1 MILRIAIL
9 IMSAC
14 GVISDSILIAFYPQ
28 FFEMRYGLTNP
39 IHVGAY
45 IAAISIAVMCALPF
59 WAKLTRHIETLHLLW
74 MTQLSAGILA
84 IASAHAPSVQ
94 LYWVLTMLMFI
105 MKASYLLLFP
115 YLMREEK
122 PENHGLVIGMVSVVV
137 HVGAIFGAS
146 VGGSALENLGPEAS
160 MYLMAAGDFVQM
172 GICIF
177 LIFSGNYVKRNGNVK
192 RNSNVKIN
200 DTNKNNNNDAATIHN
215 KTRTEKSE
223 ASRPVGAW
231 IALAKL
237 SGLMLLFDMS
247 AYLVRP
253 FFSVYWES
261 IYVGGNQT
269 ITGIIFAIPGMV
281 AIAGL
286 IINKSFLK
294 NKFPHLDHTAINLF
308 IGAIGL
314 LLQASSSPLLVITGR
329 CLYGWSLFQV
339 VVKLE
344 VTLFR
349 ISQPAFYDR
358 DFAVTNFFQNL
369 GVLLASFAAGYI
381 VSWIGV
387 PMSFALA
394 AAGFIL
400 TAILD
405 RSLFGV
411 DSHHQHGL
419 AASNAHQPKQ
429 LALEE
434 G

>member
-1 MILRIAIL
+1 
-9 IMSAC
+9 MSAC

-28 FFEMRYGLTNP
+28 FFAQRYGLTSTV
-39 IHVGAY
+39 HVGAY

-59 WAKLTRHIETLHLLW
+59 WAKLARRVETLHILW
-74 MTQLSAGILA
+74 ITQFLAGALA
-84 IASAHAPSVQ
+84 IAGANAPTVQ
-94 LYWVLTMLMFI
+94 MYWVLTMLMFV

-122 PENHGLVIGMVSVVV
+122 PENHGLVIGMLSVVI
-137 HVGAIFGAS
+137 HIGAIFGAS
-146 VGGSALENLGPEAS
+146 VGGSALQYLGPEACMRAMS
-160 MYLMAAGDFVQM
+160 VGDFVQM
-172 GICIF
+172 GICQF
-177 LIFSGNYVKRNGNVK
+177 LIFSGNKA
-192 RNSNVKIN
+192 KIN
-200 DTNKNNNNDAATIHN
+200 SEKIRAKN
-215 KTRTEKSE
+215 SE
-223 ASRPVGAW
+223 ELIRPAGAW

-261 IYVGGNQT
+261 IYASGNRT
-269 ITGIIFAIPGMV
+269 VTGIVFAIPGMV
-281 AIAGL
+281 AIVGL

-294 NKFPHLDHTAINLF
+294 NTFRSLDHTAMNLF
-308 IGAIGL
+308 IGATGL
-314 LLQASSSPLLVITGR
+314 LLQASSSPLLVLMGR

-349 ISQPAFYDR
+349 ISHPAFYDH

-381 VSWIGV
+381 VSWAGV

-394 AAGFIL
+394 AGGFIF
-400 TAILD
+400 TAVMD
-405 RSLFGV
+405 RILFGV
-411 DSHHQHGL
+411 DKHHQHGL
-419 AASNAHQPKQ
+419 AASNTHQPKQ
-429 LALEE
+429 LAMDV
-434 G
+434 

>member
-1 MILRIAIL
+1 MTLRIAIL

-28 FFEMRYGLTNP
+28 FFEMRYGLTSTV
-39 IHVGAY
+39 HVGAY

-59 WAKLTRHIETLHLLW
+59 WARLTRRIETLHLLW
-74 MTQLSAGILA
+74 ITQFLAGSLA
-84 IASAHAPSVQ
+84 IASAHAPTVQ
-94 LYWVLTMLMFI
+94 VYWVLTMLMFI

-122 PENHGLVIGMVSVVV
+122 PENHGLVIGMVAVVV

-146 VGGSALENLGPEAS
+146 VGGSALEHLGPEAS
-160 MYLMAAGDFVQM
+160 MYLMSAGDFVQM
-172 GICIF
+172 GICLF
-177 LIFSGNYVKRNGNVK
+177 LIFSASKTRAS
-192 RNSNVKIN
+192 NSSSSKE
-200 DTNKNNNNDAATIHN
+200 
-215 KTRTEKSE
+215 KTRTNDDKASAQKSE
-223 ASRPVGAW
+223 RLTRPAGAW

-261 IYVGGNQT
+261 IYSTGNQT
-269 ITGIIFAIPGMV
+269 ITGIVFAIPGMV
-281 AIAGL
+281 AIVGL

-294 NKFPHLDHTAINLF
+294 NKFRNLDHTAVNLL
-308 IGAIGL
+308 IGATGL
-314 LLQASSSPLLVITGR
+314 LLQASSSPLLVLIGR

-358 DFAVTNFFQNL
+358 DFAITNFFQNF

-394 AAGFIL
+394 AGGFIV
-400 TAILD
+400 TAIID
-405 RSLFGV
+405 QRLFGV
-411 DSHHQHGL
+411 DRHHQRGL
-419 AASNAHQPKQ
+419 AASNTYQPKQ

>member
-1 MILRIAIL
+1 MTLRIAIL

-28 FFEMRYGLTNP
+28 FFEMRYGMASP
-39 IHVGAY
+39 VHVGAY

-59 WAKLTRHIETLHLLW
+59 WAKLTRRIETLHLLW
-74 MTQLSAGILA
+74 ITQFLAGSLA
-84 IASAHAPSVQ
+84 IASAHAPTVQ
-94 LYWVLTMLMFI
+94 VYWVLTMLMFI

-115 YLMREEK
+115 YLMRAEK
-122 PENHGLVIGMVSVVV
+122 PENHGLVIGMVAVVV

-146 VGGSALENLGPEAS
+146 VGGSVLEHLGPEAS
-160 MYLMAAGDFVQM
+160 MYLMSAGDFVQM
-172 GICIF
+172 GICFF
-177 LIFSGNYVKRNGNVK
+177 LIFS
-192 RNSNVKIN
+192 IN
-200 DTNKNNNNDAATIHN
+200 NTRKNTGQSRTNDDKKPAGKNE
-215 KTRTEKSE
+215 KLTRP
-223 ASRPVGAW
+223 AGAW

-261 IYVGGNQT
+261 IYTSGNQT
-269 ITGIIFAIPGMV
+269 ITGIVFAIPGMV

-294 NKFPHLDHTAINLF
+294 NKFRNLDHTAVNLL
-308 IGAIGL
+308 IGATGL
-314 LLQASSSPLLVITGR
+314 LLQASSSPLLVLIGR

-358 DFAVTNFFQNL
+358 DFAVTNFFQNF

-394 AAGFIL
+394 AAGFIF
-400 TAILD
+400 TAIID
-405 RSLFGV
+405 RSVFGV
-411 DSHHQHGL
+411 DRHHQRGL
-419 AASNAHQPKQ
+419 AANHTHQQKQ

>member
-1 MILRIAIL
+1 MTLRIAIL

-28 FFEMRYGLTNP
+28 FFEMRYGMASP
-39 IHVGAY
+39 VHVGAY

-59 WAKLTRHIETLHLLW
+59 WAKLTRRIETLHLLW
-74 MTQLSAGILA
+74 ITQFLAGSLA
-84 IASAHAPSVQ
+84 IASAHAPTVQ
-94 LYWVLTMLMFI
+94 VYWVLTMLMFI

-115 YLMREEK
+115 YLMRAEK
-122 PENHGLVIGMVSVVV
+122 PENHGLVIGMVAVVV

-146 VGGSALENLGPEAS
+146 VGGSALQYLGPEAS
-160 MYLMAAGDFVQM
+160 MYLMSAGDFVQM
-172 GICIF
+172 GICFF
-177 LIFSGNYVKRNGNVK
+177 LIFSVSKATTSEEKTRANNGNPE
-192 RNSNVKIN
+192 I
-200 DTNKNNNNDAATIHN
+200 N
-215 KTRTEKSE
+215 KTNTQTEKNE
-223 ASRPVGAW
+223 PLKRPPGAW

-261 IYVGGNQT
+261 IYTSGNQT
-269 ITGIIFAIPGMV
+269 ITGIVFAIPGMV

-294 NKFPHLDHTAINLF
+294 NKFRNLDHTAVNLL
-308 IGAIGL
+308 IGATGL
-314 LLQASSSPLLVITGR
+314 LLQASSSPLLVLIGR

-358 DFAVTNFFQNL
+358 DFAVTNFFQNF

-394 AAGFIL
+394 AAGFIF
-400 TAILD
+400 TAIID
-405 RSLFGV
+405 RSVFGV
-411 DSHHQHGL
+411 DRHHQRGL
-419 AASNAHQPKQ
+419 AANHTHQQKQ

>member
-1 MILRIAIL
+1 MTLRIAIL

-28 FFEMRYGLTNP
+28 FFELRYGLTSP
-39 IHVGAY
+39 VHVGAY

-59 WAKLTRHIETLHLLW
+59 WAKLTRRIETLHLLW
-74 MTQLSAGILA
+74 ITQFLAGSLA
-84 IASAHAPSVQ
+84 IASAHAPTVQ
-94 LYWVLTMLMFI
+94 VYWVLTMLMFI

-115 YLMREEK
+115 YLMLAEK
-122 PENHGLVIGMVSVVV
+122 SENHGLVIGMVAVVV

-146 VGGSALENLGPEAS
+146 VGGSVLEHLGPEAS
-160 MYLMAAGDFVQM
+160 MYLMSAGDFVQM
-172 GICIF
+172 GICFF
-177 LIFSGNYVKRNGNVK
+177 LIFFVSKARIKNHKTPAKKNEQLKRP
-192 RNSNVKIN
+192 
-200 DTNKNNNNDAATIHN
+200 A
-215 KTRTEKSE
+215 
-223 ASRPVGAW
+223 GAW

-237 SGLMLLFDMS
+237 SGLMLLFDIS

-261 IYVGGNQT
+261 IYTAGNQT
-269 ITGIIFAIPGMV
+269 ITGIVFAIPGMV
-281 AIAGL
+281 AIVGL

-294 NKFPHLDHTAINLF
+294 NKFRNLDHTAVNLL
-308 IGAIGL
+308 IGATGL
-314 LLQASSSPLLVITGR
+314 LLQASSSPLLVLIGR

-358 DFAVTNFFQNL
+358 DFAITNFFQNF

-394 AAGFIL
+394 AAGFIF
-400 TAILD
+400 TAIID
-405 RSLFGV
+405 RSVFGV
-411 DSHHQHGL
+411 DRHHQRGL
-419 AASNAHQPKQ
+419 AANNAHQQKQ

>member
-9 IMSAC
+9 FMSAC

-28 FFEMRYGLTNP
+28 FFEMRYGLTSTV
-39 IHVGAY
+39 HVGAY

-59 WAKLTRHIETLHLLW
+59 WAKLTRRIETLHLLW
-74 MTQLSAGILA
+74 ITQFVAGSLA
-84 IASAHAPSVQ
+84 IASAHAPTVQ
-94 LYWVLTMLMFI
+94 VYWVLTMLMFV

-122 PENHGLVIGMVSVVV
+122 PENHGLVIGMVAVVV

-146 VGGSALENLGPEAS
+146 VGGTALQHLGPEAS
-160 MYLMAAGDFVQM
+160 MYLMSAGDFIQM
-172 GICIF
+172 GICLF
-177 LIFSGNYVKRNGNVK
+177 LIYSGNNTR
-192 RNSNVKIN
+192 IN
-200 DTNKNNNNDAATIHN
+200 KE
-215 KTRTEKSE
+215 KTRTNNDE
-223 ASRPVGAW
+223 ATKNNEQALAGKAETLTRPAGAL
-231 IALAKL
+231 IALTKL
-237 SGLMLLFDMS
+237 SGLMVLFDMS

-261 IYVGGNQT
+261 IYSSGNQT
-269 ITGIIFAIPGMV
+269 ITGIVFAIPGMV
-281 AIAGL
+281 AIIGL
-286 IINKSFLK
+286 IVNKSFLK
-294 NKFPHLDHTAINLF
+294 NKFHYLDNTAVNLL
-308 IGAIGL
+308 IGATGL
-314 LLQASSSPLLVITGR
+314 LLQASSSPLLVLIGR

-358 DFAVTNFFQNL
+358 DFAVANFFQNL

-394 AAGFIL
+394 AAGFIF
-400 TAILD
+400 TAIID

-411 DSHHQHGL
+411 DRHHQHGL
-419 AASNAHQPKQ
+419 AASKTHQPKQ
-429 LALEE
+429 FALEE

>member
-28 FFEMRYGLTNP
+28 FFEVRYGLTSP
-39 IHVGAY
+39 VHVGAY

-59 WAKLTRHIETLHLLW
+59 WARLTRHIETLHLLW
-74 MTQLSAGILA
+74 ITQFLAGSLA
-84 IASAHAPSVQ
+84 IASAYAPTVQ
-94 LYWVLTMLMFI
+94 MYWVLTMLMFI

-122 PENHGLVIGMVSVVV
+122 PANHGLVIGMLSVVI
-137 HVGAIFGAS
+137 HIGAIFGAS
-146 VGGSALENLGPEAS
+146 VGGSALEHLGPEAS
-160 MYLMAAGDFVQM
+160 MYMMSGGDFVQM
-172 GICIF
+172 GICLF
-177 LIFSGNYVKRNGNVK
+177 LIFSGNTART
-192 RNSNVKIN
+192 SN
-200 DTNKNNNNDAATIHN
+200 D
-215 KTRTEKSE
+215 KTRMERRERLT
-223 ASRPVGAW
+223 RPAGAW

-261 IYVGGNQT
+261 IYSSGNQT

-281 AIAGL
+281 AIIGL

-294 NKFPHLDHTAINLF
+294 NTFRNLDHTATNLL
-308 IGAIGL
+308 IGATGL
-314 LLQASSSPLLVITGR
+314 LLQASSSPLLVLIGR

-349 ISQPAFYDR
+349 ISHPAFYDR
-358 DFAVTNFFQNL
+358 DFAITNFFQNF

-394 AAGFIL
+394 AAGFIF
-400 TAILD
+400 TAIVD

-411 DSHHQHGL
+411 DKYHQRGL
-419 AASNAHQPKQ
+419 AASNTHQPKQ
-429 LALEE
+429 LALE
-434 G
+434 

>member
-1 MILRIAIL
+1 MILRVAVL

-28 FFEMRYGLTNP
+28 FFEIRYGLTSQV
-39 IHVGAY
+39 HVGSY
-45 IAAISIAVMCALPF
+45 IAAISIAVMCTLPL

-74 MTQLSAGILA
+74 ITQCLAGSLA
-84 IASAHAPSVQ
+84 IASAHAPTIEV
-94 LYWVLTMLMFI
+94 YWALTMLMFI

-122 PENHGLVIGMVSVVV
+122 PENHGLVISMVAVVV

-146 VGGSALENLGPEAS
+146 VGGSALEHLGPEAS
-160 MYLMAAGDFVQM
+160 MYLMSAGDFVQM
-172 GICIF
+172 GICFF
-177 LIFSGNYVKRNGNVK
+177 LVFSGNY
-192 RNSNVKIN
+192 SNASKEKAK
-200 DTNKNNNNDAATIHN
+200 TSKS
-215 KTRTEKSE
+215 KTRVEQSEKLV
-223 ASRPVGAW
+223 RPAGAW

-261 IYVGGNQT
+261 IYTSGNQT
-269 ITGIIFAIPGMV
+269 ITGMVFAIPGMV
-281 AIAGL
+281 AIVGL
-286 IINKSFLK
+286 IINKSSLK
-294 NKFPHLDHTAINLF
+294 NKFRNLDHTAVNLL
-308 IGAIGL
+308 IGATGL
-314 LLQASSSPLLVITGR
+314 LLQASSSPLLVLIGR

-349 ISQPAFYDR
+349 ISQPNFYDR
-358 DFAVTNFFQNL
+358 DFAFANFFQNL

-394 AAGFIL
+394 AAGFIF
-400 TAILD
+400 TAIID

-411 DSHHQHGL
+411 DRHHRSGL
-419 AASNAHQPKQ
+419 AESYNHQSKKM
-429 LALEE
+429 ALEE

>member
-1 MILRIAIL
+1 MTLRIAIL

-28 FFEMRYGLTNP
+28 FFEMRYGLTSP
-39 IHVGAY
+39 VHVGAY

-59 WAKLTRHIETLHLLW
+59 WAKLTRRIETLHLLW
-74 MTQLSAGILA
+74 ITQFLAGSLA
-84 IASAHAPSVQ
+84 IASAHAPTVHV
-94 LYWVLTMLMFI
+94 YWVLTMLMFI

-115 YLMREEK
+115 YLMRAEK
-122 PENHGLVIGMVSVVV
+122 PENHGLVIGMVAVVV

-146 VGGSALENLGPEAS
+146 VGGSALEHLGPEAS
-160 MYLMAAGDFVQM
+160 MYLMSAGDFVQM
-172 GICIF
+172 GICLF
-177 LIFSGNYVKRNGNVK
+177 LIFSVSKTRANNE
-192 RNSNVKIN
+192 
-200 DTNKNNNNDAATIHN
+200 DTRANHN
-215 KTRTEKSE
+215 KTTAEKNPPLT
-223 ASRPVGAW
+223 RPAGAW

-261 IYVGGNQT
+261 IYAPGNQT
-269 ITGIIFAIPGMV
+269 ITGIVFAIPGMV
-281 AIAGL
+281 AIVGL

-294 NKFPHLDHTAINLF
+294 NKFRNLDHTAVNLV
-308 IGAIGL
+308 IGATGL
-314 LLQASSSPLLVITGR
+314 LLQASSSPLLVLIGR

-358 DFAVTNFFQNL
+358 DFAVANFFQNF

-394 AAGFIL
+394 AGGFVF
-400 TAILD
+400 TAIID
-405 RSLFGV
+405 RHLFGV
-411 DSHHQHGL
+411 DRHHQRGL
-419 AASNAHQPKQ
+419 AANNTYQPKQ
-429 LALEE
+429 LVLEE

>member
-1 MILRIAIL
+1 MYV
-9 IMSAC
+9 MS
-14 GVISDSILIAFYPQ
+14 L
-28 FFEMRYGLTNP
+28 
-39 IHVGAY
+39 
-45 IAAISIAVMCALPF
+45 
-59 WAKLTRHIETLHLLW
+59 
-74 MTQLSAGILA
+74 
-84 IASAHAPSVQ
+84 
-94 LYWVLTMLMFI
+94 
-105 MKASYLLLFP
+105 
-115 YLMREEK
+115 
-122 PENHGLVIGMVSVVV
+122 
-137 HVGAIFGAS
+137 
-146 VGGSALENLGPEAS
+146 
-160 MYLMAAGDFVQM
+160 GDFVQM
-172 GICIF
+172 GICLF
-177 LIFSGNYVKRNGNVK
+177 LIFSGHYVRK
-192 RNSNVKIN
+192 NSGKASI
-200 DTNKNNNNDAATIHN
+200 NNDN
-215 KTRTEKSE
+215 PRVEKNGKL
-223 ASRPVGAW
+223 ARPAGAW

-261 IYVGGNQT
+261 IYASGNQT
-269 ITGIIFAIPGMV
+269 ITGIVFAIPGMV
-281 AIAGL
+281 AIVGL

-294 NKFPHLDHTAINLF
+294 KTFSNLDHTAVNLL
-308 IGAIGL
+308 IGATGL
-314 LLQASSSPLLVITGR
+314 LLQASSSPLLVLLGR

-358 DFAVTNFFQNL
+358 DFAVANFFQNF

-394 AAGFIL
+394 AAGFIF
-400 TAILD
+400 TAIID

-411 DSHHQHGL
+411 DRHHQRGL
-419 AASNAHQPKQ
+419 AAANAHQPKQ

>member
-1 MILRIAIL
+1 MESREGRIPMILRISIL

-28 FFEMRYGLTNP
+28 FFEIRYGLTSP
-39 IHVGAY
+39 VHVGAY

-59 WAKLTRHIETLHLLW
+59 WARLTRHIETLRLLW
-74 MTQLSAGILA
+74 VTQFLAGSLA
-84 IASAHAPSVQ
+84 IVSAYAPTVQ
-94 LYWVLTMLMFI
+94 MYWALTMLMFV

-122 PENHGLVIGMVSVVV
+122 LENHGLVIGIVAVVV
-137 HVGAIFGAS
+137 HVGAILGAS
-146 VGGSALENLGPEAS
+146 VGGSALEHLGPKAS
-160 MYLMAAGDFVQM
+160 MYLMSAGDFVQM
-172 GICIF
+172 SICLF
-177 LIFSGNYVKRNGNVK
+177 LIISGEARRSIDN
-192 RNSNVKIN
+192 
-200 DTNKNNNNDAATIHN
+200 A
-215 KTRTEKSE
+215 RTEKRE
-223 ASRPVGAW
+223 RLTRPAGAW

-237 SGLMLLFDMS
+237 SGVMLLFDMS

-261 IYVGGNQT
+261 IYSSGNQT
-269 ITGIIFAIPGMV
+269 ITGIVFAIPGMV
-281 AIAGL
+281 AVVGL
-286 IINKSFLK
+286 IINKFFLK
-294 NKFPHLDHTAINLF
+294 NKFRNLDHTVVNLL

-314 LLQASSSPLLVITGR
+314 VLQAASSSWLVLVGR
-329 CLYGWSLFQV
+329 FLYGWSLFQI

-349 ISQPAFYDR
+349 ISHPNFYDR
-358 DFAVTNFFQNL
+358 DFAITNFFQNL

-381 VSWIGV
+381 VSLIGV
-387 PMSFALA
+387 PMSFLLA

-400 TAILD
+400 TAVID
-405 RSLFGV
+405 QSLFGV
-411 DSHHQHGL
+411 DRHHQRGL
-419 AASNAHQPKQ
+419 TAGNTHQPKK

>member
-1 MILRIAIL
+1 MMLRIAIL

-28 FFEMRYGLTNP
+28 FFELRYGLTSTV
-39 IHVGAY
+39 HVGAY

-59 WAKLTRHIETLHLLW
+59 WAKLTRRIETLHLLW
-74 MTQLSAGILA
+74 ITQCLAGSLA
-84 IASAHAPSVQ
+84 IASAHAPTVQ
-94 LYWVLTMLMFI
+94 GYWVLTMLMFI

-122 PENHGLVIGMVSVVV
+122 PENHGLVIGMVAVVV

-146 VGGSALENLGPEAS
+146 VGGSALEYLGPEAS
-160 MYLMAAGDFVQM
+160 MYLMSAGDFVQM
-172 GICIF
+172 GICLL
-177 LIFSGNYVKRNGNVK
+177 LIFSGNYGR
-192 RNSNVKIN
+192 
-200 DTNKNNNNDAATIHN
+200 KNTAQSTTNNDNTFAEKN
-215 KTRTEKSE
+215 KPLTRP
-223 ASRPVGAW
+223 AGAW

-261 IYVGGNQT
+261 IYAAGNQT
-269 ITGIIFAIPGMV
+269 ITGMVFAIPGMV
-281 AIAGL
+281 AIVGL
-286 IINKSFLK
+286 IINKSLLK
-294 NKFPHLDHTAINLF
+294 NKIRNLDHTAVNLL
-308 IGAIGL
+308 IGATGL
-314 LLQASSSPLLVITGR
+314 LLQASSSPLLVLVGR

-387 PMSFALA
+387 HMSFALA
-394 AAGFIL
+394 AAGFIF
-400 TAILD
+400 TAMID
-405 RSLFGV
+405 RSFFGV
-411 DSHHQHGL
+411 DQHHQRGL
-419 AASNAHQPKQ
+419 AASNTPQPKQ
-429 LALEE
+429 FALEE

>member
-28 FFEMRYGLTNP
+28 FFEIRYGLTSP
-39 IHVGAY
+39 VHVGAY

-59 WAKLTRHIETLHLLW
+59 WARLTRRIETLHLLW
-74 MTQLSAGILA
+74 ITQFIAGSLA
-84 IASAHAPSVQ
+84 IASAYAPVVQ
-94 LYWVLTMLMFI
+94 VYWVLTMLMFI

-122 PENHGLVIGMVSVVV
+122 PENHGLVIGLVAVVI
-137 HVGAIFGAS
+137 HIGAIFGAS
-146 VGGSALENLGPEAS
+146 VGGSALEHLGPGAS

-172 GICIF
+172 GICLF
-177 LIFSGNYVKRNGNVK
+177 LIFSGNQAKTSRTTVGTSSDR
-192 RNSNVKIN
+192 
-200 DTNKNNNNDAATIHN
+200 
-215 KTRTEKSE
+215 TRTAQSE
-223 ASRPVGAW
+223 QRVRPAGAW
-231 IALAKL
+231 IALIKL
-237 SGLMLLFDMS
+237 SGLMLLFDLS

-261 IYVGGNQT
+261 IYLSGNQT
-269 ITGIIFAIPGMV
+269 ITGIVFAIPGMV
-281 AIAGL
+281 AIVGL

-294 NKFPHLDHTAINLF
+294 NKFQNLDHTAVNLL
-308 IGAIGL
+308 IGATGL
-314 LLQASSSPLLVITGR
+314 LLQAASSPLLVLLGR

-349 ISQPAFYDR
+349 ISDPAFYDR

-394 AAGFIL
+394 AAGFIF
-400 TAILD
+400 TAIVD
-405 RSLFGV
+405 RSWFGV
-411 DSHHQHGL
+411 DAHHQHGL
-419 AASNAHQPKQ
+419 AASNTHQSKQ
-429 LALEE
+429 FALGE

>member
-9 IMSAC
+9 FMSAC

-28 FFEMRYGLTNP
+28 FFEMRYGLTSTV
-39 IHVGAY
+39 HVGAY

-59 WAKLTRHIETLHLLW
+59 WAKLTRRIETLHLLW
-74 MTQLSAGILA
+74 ITQFVAGSLA
-84 IASAHAPSVQ
+84 IASAHAPTVQ
-94 LYWVLTMLMFI
+94 VYWVLTMLMFV

-122 PENHGLVIGMVSVVV
+122 PENHGLVIGMVAVVV

-146 VGGSALENLGPEAS
+146 VGGTALQHLGPEAS
-160 MYLMAAGDFVQM
+160 MYLMSGGDFIQM
-172 GICIF
+172 GICLF
-177 LIFSGNYVKRNGNVK
+177 LIYSGNNTR
-192 RNSNVKIN
+192 IN
-200 DTNKNNNNDAATIHN
+200 KE
-215 KTRTEKSE
+215 KTRTNNDE
-223 ASRPVGAW
+223 ATKNNEQALAGKAETLTRPAGAL
-231 IALAKL
+231 IALTKL
-237 SGLMLLFDMS
+237 SGLMVLFDMS

-261 IYVGGNQT
+261 IYSSGNQT
-269 ITGIIFAIPGMV
+269 ITGIVFAIPGMV
-281 AIAGL
+281 AIIGL
-286 IINKSFLK
+286 IVNKSFLK
-294 NKFPHLDHTAINLF
+294 NKFHYLDNTAVNLL
-308 IGAIGL
+308 IGATGL
-314 LLQASSSPLLVITGR
+314 LLQASSSPLLVLIGR

-358 DFAVTNFFQNL
+358 DFAVANFFQNL

-394 AAGFIL
+394 AAGFIF
-400 TAILD
+400 TAIID

-411 DSHHQHGL
+411 DRHHQYGL
-419 AASNAHQPKQ
+419 AASKTHQPKQ
-429 LALEE
+429 FALEE

>member
-1 MILRIAIL
+1 MILRFAIL
-9 IMSAC
+9 VMSAC

-28 FFEMRYGLTNP
+28 FFEARYGLTSTV
-39 IHVGAY
+39 HVGAY

-59 WAKLTRHIETLHLLW
+59 WAKLTRRIETLHLLW
-74 MTQLSAGILA
+74 ITQCVAGSLA
-84 IASAHAPSVQ
+84 IASAHASTVEM
-94 LYWVLTMLMFI
+94 YWVLTMLMFI

-122 PENHGLVIGMVSVVV
+122 PENHGLVIGMVAVVV

-146 VGGSALENLGPEAS
+146 VGGSALQYLGPEAS
-160 MYLMAAGDFVQM
+160 MYLMSAGDFVQM
-172 GICIF
+172 GICLF
-177 LIFSGNYVKRNGNVK
+177 LIFSGNSARK
-192 RNSNVKIN
+192 
-200 DTNKNNNNDAATIHN
+200 NNDAARVGKN
-215 KTRTEKSE
+215 EQLTRPT
-223 ASRPVGAW
+223 GAW

-261 IYVGGNQT
+261 IYASGNQT
-269 ITGIIFAIPGMV
+269 ITGIVFAIPGVV
-281 AIAGL
+281 AIIGL

-294 NKFPHLDHTAINLF
+294 KQFRNLDHTAINLL
-308 IGAIGL
+308 IGATGL
-314 LLQASSSPLLVITGR
+314 LLQASSSPLLILIGR

-394 AAGFIL
+394 AAGFIF
-400 TAILD
+400 TAVID

-411 DSHHQHGL
+411 DKHHQRGL
-419 AASNAHQPKQ
+419 AANNPHQPKQ

>member
-1 MILRIAIL
+1 MTLRIAIL

-28 FFEMRYGLTNP
+28 FFELRYGLTSP
-39 IHVGAY
+39 VHVGAY

-59 WAKLTRHIETLHLLW
+59 WAKLTRRVETLHLLW
-74 MTQLSAGILA
+74 ITQCVAGSLA
-84 IASAHAPSVQ
+84 IASAHAPTVQ
-94 LYWVLTMLMFI
+94 VYWVLTMLMFI

-115 YLMREEK
+115 YLMRAEK
-122 PENHGLVIGMVSVVV
+122 PENHGLVIGMVAVVV

-146 VGGSALENLGPEAS
+146 VGGSVLEHFGPEAS
-160 MYLMAAGDFVQM
+160 MYVMSAGDFVQM
-172 GICIF
+172 GICFF
-177 LIFSGNYVKRNGNVK
+177 LIFS
-192 RNSNVKIN
+192 IN
-200 DTNKNNNNDAATIHN
+200 NTRKNTGKSRTNNDKKPAKKN
-215 KTRTEKSE
+215 EKLTRP
-223 ASRPVGAW
+223 AGAW

-261 IYVGGNQT
+261 IYTSGNQT
-269 ITGIIFAIPGMV
+269 ITGVVFAIPGMV
-281 AIAGL
+281 AIVGL

-294 NKFPHLDHTAINLF
+294 NKFRNLDHTAVNLL
-308 IGAIGL
+308 IGATGL
-314 LLQASSSPLLVITGR
+314 LLQASSSPLFVLIGR

-358 DFAVTNFFQNL
+358 DFAVTNFFQNF

-381 VSWIGV
+381 VNWIGV

-394 AAGFIL
+394 AAGFIF
-400 TAILD
+400 TAIID
-405 RSLFGV
+405 QSVFGV
-411 DSHHQHGL
+411 DRHHQRGL
-419 AASNAHQPKQ
+419 AANNTHQQKQ

>member
-28 FFEMRYGLTNP
+28 FFEMRYGLTSP
-39 IHVGAY
+39 VHVGAY

-59 WAKLTRHIETLHLLW
+59 WARLTRRIETLHLLW
-74 MTQLSAGILA
+74 ITQFLAGSLA
-84 IASAHAPSVQ
+84 IASAHAPTVQ
-94 LYWVLTMLMFI
+94 VYWVLTMLMFI

-122 PENHGLVIGMVSVVV
+122 SENHGLVIGMVAVVV

-146 VGGSALENLGPEAS
+146 VGGSALEHLGPEAS
-160 MYLMAAGDFVQM
+160 MYLMSVGDFVQM
-172 GICIF
+172 GICLF
-177 LIFSGNYVKRNGNVK
+177 LIFSGNTARIK
-192 RNSNVKIN
+192 N
-200 DTNKNNNNDAATIHN
+200 DKARA
-215 KTRTEKSE
+215 EKSE
-223 ASRPVGAW
+223 KLTRPAGAW

-261 IYVGGNQT
+261 IYASGNQT
-269 ITGIIFAIPGMV
+269 ITGIVFAIPGMV
-281 AIAGL
+281 AIVGL

-294 NKFPHLDHTAINLF
+294 NKFRNLDHTAVNLL
-308 IGAIGL
+308 IGATGL
-314 LLQASSSPLLVITGR
+314 LLQASSSPLLVLIGR

-358 DFAVTNFFQNL
+358 DFAVTNFFQNF

-381 VSWIGV
+381 VIWIGV

-394 AAGFIL
+394 AGGFIF
-400 TAILD
+400 TAIID
-405 RSLFGV
+405 RRLFGV
-411 DSHHQHGL
+411 DKHHQRGL
-419 AASNAHQPKQ
+419 AASNTYQPKQ

>member
-1 MILRIAIL
+1 MTLRIAIL

-28 FFEMRYGLTNP
+28 FFELRYGLTSP
-39 IHVGAY
+39 VHVGAY

-59 WAKLTRHIETLHLLW
+59 WAKLTRRIETLHLLW
-74 MTQLSAGILA
+74 ITQFLAGSLA
-84 IASAHAPSVQ
+84 IASAHAPTVQ
-94 LYWVLTMLMFI
+94 VYWVLTMLMFI

-115 YLMREEK
+115 YLMRAEK
-122 PENHGLVIGMVSVVV
+122 PENHGLVIGMVAVVV

-146 VGGSALENLGPEAS
+146 VGGSALQYLGPEAS
-160 MYLMAAGDFVQM
+160 MYLMSAGDFVQM
-172 GICIF
+172 GICFF
-177 LIFSGNYVKRNGNVK
+177 LIFSVSKAK
-192 RNSNVKIN
+192 AIN
-200 DTNKNNNNDAATIHN
+200 EKARTNND
-215 KTRTEKSE
+215 KTPAEKNE
-223 ASRPVGAW
+223 QLTRPAGAW

-261 IYVGGNQT
+261 IYTSGNQT

-281 AIAGL
+281 AIVGL

-294 NKFPHLDHTAINLF
+294 NKFRNLDHTAVNLL
-308 IGAIGL
+308 IGATGL
-314 LLQASSSPLLVITGR
+314 LLQASSSPLLVLIGR

-358 DFAVTNFFQNL
+358 DFAVANFFQNF

-394 AAGFIL
+394 AGGFIV
-400 TAILD
+400 TAIID
-405 RSLFGV
+405 RHLFGV
-411 DSHHQHGL
+411 DRHHQRGL
-419 AASNAHQPKQ
+419 TANNTYQPKQ
-429 LALEE
+429 LVLEE

>member
-1 MILRIAIL
+1 MILRSAIL

-28 FFEMRYGLTNP
+28 FFEMRYGLTSTV
-39 IHVGAY
+39 HVGAY

-59 WAKLTRHIETLHLLW
+59 WARLTRRIETLHLLW
-74 MTQLSAGILA
+74 ITQFIAGSLA
-84 IASAHAPSVQ
+84 IASAHAPTVQ
-94 LYWVLTMLMFI
+94 VYWVLTMLMFI

-122 PENHGLVIGMVSVVV
+122 PENHGLVIGMVAVVV

-146 VGGSALENLGPEAS
+146 VGGSALQYLGPEAS
-160 MYLMAAGDFVQM
+160 MYVMSLGDFVQM
-172 GICIF
+172 GICLF
-177 LIFSGNYVKRNGNVK
+177 LIFSGHYVRKNGGK
-192 RNSNVKIN
+192 SSI
-200 DTNKNNNNDAATIHN
+200 NNDN
-215 KTRTEKSE
+215 PRVEKNGKL
-223 ASRPVGAW
+223 ARPAGAW

-261 IYVGGNQT
+261 IYASGNQT
-269 ITGIIFAIPGMV
+269 ITGIVFAIPGMV
-281 AIAGL
+281 AIVGL

-294 NKFPHLDHTAINLF
+294 KTFSNLDHTAVNLL
-308 IGAIGL
+308 IGATGL
-314 LLQASSSPLLVITGR
+314 LLQASSSPLLVLLGR

-358 DFAVTNFFQNL
+358 DFAVANFFQNF

-394 AAGFIL
+394 AAGFIF
-400 TAILD
+400 TAIID

-411 DSHHQHGL
+411 DRHHQRGL
-419 AASNAHQPKQ
+419 AAANAHQPKQ

>member
-28 FFEMRYGLTNP
+28 FFEMRYGLTSP
-39 IHVGAY
+39 VHVGAY

-59 WAKLTRHIETLHLLW
+59 WARLTRHIETLHLLW
-74 MTQLSAGILA
+74 ITQFLAGSLA
-84 IASAHAPSVQ
+84 IASAYAPTVQ
-94 LYWVLTMLMFI
+94 MYWLLTMLMFVL
-105 MKASYLLLFP
+105 KASYLLLFP

-122 PENHGLVIGMVSVVV
+122 PENHGLVIGMLSVVI
-137 HVGAIFGAS
+137 HIGAIFGAS
-146 VGGSALENLGPEAS
+146 VGGSALEHLGAVAS
-160 MYLMAAGDFVQM
+160 MYMMSAGDFVQM
-172 GICIF
+172 GICLF
-177 LIFSGNYVKRNGNVK
+177 LIVSHNTAKT
-192 RNSNVKIN
+192 SNK
-200 DTNKNNNNDAATIHN
+200 
-215 KTRTEKSE
+215 KTRMEKPE
-223 ASRPVGAW
+223 TLIRPAGAW

-261 IYVGGNQT
+261 IYPSGNQT
-269 ITGIIFAIPGMV
+269 VTGIIFAIPGMV
-281 AIAGL
+281 AIVGL

-294 NKFPHLDHTAINLF
+294 NNFRNLDHAAMNLF
-308 IGAIGL
+308 IGATGL
-314 LLQASSSPLLVITGR
+314 LLQASSSPLLVIIGR
-329 CLYGWSLFQV
+329 CFYGWSLFQI

-349 ISQPAFYDR
+349 ISHPSFYDR

-381 VSWIGV
+381 VSWVGV

-400 TAILD
+400 TAIVD

-419 AASNAHQPKQ
+419 AASNTHQPKQ
-429 LALEE
+429 LVLGE

>member
-1 MILRIAIL
+1 MTLRIAIL

-28 FFEMRYGLTNP
+28 FFEMRYGLTSTV
-39 IHVGAY
+39 HVGAY

-59 WAKLTRHIETLHLLW
+59 WARLTRRIETLHLLW
-74 MTQLSAGILA
+74 ITQFLAGSLA
-84 IASAHAPSVQ
+84 IASAHASTVQ
-94 LYWVLTMLMFI
+94 VYWALTMLMFI

-122 PENHGLVIGMVSVVV
+122 PENHGVVIGMVAVVV

-146 VGGSALENLGPEAS
+146 VGGSVLEHLGSEAS
-160 MYLMAAGDFVQM
+160 MYLMSAGDFVQM
-172 GICIF
+172 GICLF
-177 LIFSGNYVKRNGNVK
+177 LIFSVSKAR
-192 RNSNVKIN
+192 
-200 DTNKNNNNDAATIHN
+200 TNKEKARSNNGSTTINNNNV
-215 KTRTEKSE
+215 RTEKNE
-223 ASRPVGAW
+223 PLKRPAGAW

-261 IYVGGNQT
+261 IYASGNQT
-269 ITGIIFAIPGMV
+269 ITGIVFAIPGMV
-281 AIAGL
+281 AIVGL

-294 NKFPHLDHTAINLF
+294 NKFRNLDHTSVNLL
-308 IGAIGL
+308 IGATGL
-314 LLQASSSPLLVITGR
+314 LLQASSSPLLVLIGR
-329 CLYGWSLFQV
+329 GLYGWSLFQV

-358 DFAVTNFFQNL
+358 DFAVTNFFQNF
-369 GVLLASFAAGYI
+369 GVLLASFAAGYV

-394 AAGFIL
+394 AGGFIV
-400 TAILD
+400 TAIID
-405 RSLFGV
+405 QRLFGV
-411 DSHHQHGL
+411 DKHHQRGL
-419 AASNAHQPKQ
+419 AASNTYQPKQ
-429 LALEE
+429 LVLEE

>member
-9 IMSAC
+9 FMSAC
-14 GVISDSILIAFYPQ
+14 GVISDSILVAFYPQ
-28 FFEMRYGLTNP
+28 FFELRYGLTSTV
-39 IHVGAY
+39 HVGAY

-59 WAKLTRHIETLHLLW
+59 WAKLTRRIETLHLLW
-74 MTQLSAGILA
+74 ITQLLAGSLA
-84 IASAHAPSVQ
+84 IASAHAPTVEG
-94 LYWVLTMLMFI
+94 YWVLTMLMFI

-122 PENHGLVIGMVSVVV
+122 PENHGLVIGMVAVVV

-146 VGGSALENLGPEAS
+146 VGGSALQYLGPEES
-160 MYLMAAGDFVQM
+160 MYLMSAGDFVQM
-172 GICIF
+172 GICLF
-177 LIFSGNYVKRNGNVK
+177 LIFSGSYTK
-192 RNSNVKIN
+192 
-200 DTNKNNNNDAATIHN
+200 NKQQATINNDNATAEKN
-215 KTRTEKSE
+215 KTLT
-223 ASRPVGAW
+223 RPAGALV
-231 IALAKL
+231 ALAKL

-261 IYVGGNQT
+261 IYTVGNQT
-269 ITGIIFAIPGMV
+269 ITGIVFAIPGMV
-281 AIAGL
+281 AIVGL

-294 NKFPHLDHTAINLF
+294 NKIRNLDHTAVNLL
-308 IGAIGL
+308 IGATGL
-314 LLQASSSPLLVITGR
+314 LLQASSSPLLVLVGR

-394 AAGFIL
+394 AAGFIF
-400 TAILD
+400 TAIID
-405 RSLFGV
+405 RRLFGV
-411 DSHHQHGL
+411 DQHHQRGL
-419 AASNAHQPKQ
+419 AASNTQHPKQ
-429 LALEE
+429 FALEE